1 MALFVPVGL
10 ALLGLA
16 SAQTPVGTEAH
27 PELTTYRC
35 TVAGGCTEATN
46 YLVLDS
52 LAHSVHQINS
62 TAGCGDWGSGPNA
75 TVCPTAEACAA
86 NCIQEAQTDYS
97 TVGVT
102 TDGASLRM
110 QMMVNNVSVSPRIY
124 LLDNTEE
131 KYEMVKFTG
140 GEFAFDIDAT
150 KLPCGMNS
158 ALYLS
163 EMEDDGGQSE
173 LNTGGAARGTGYC
186 DAQCYTTPFINGV
199 ANLDAAGACCSEM
212 DIWEANARAEQV
224 APHPCNESGVYLCSG
239 AECGSD
245 GVCDKSGCG
254 WNPYRLNQTDYYG
267 EGSEF
272 DVDTTKPFTVVTQFP
287 VNNST
292 GKLEEITRLFVQDGV
307 VIKAETVSKEGLPAV
322 DSITT
327 DYCVASD
334 ATAFNRLDGLEAMGD
349 AMARGMVMAFSI
361 WWSTDGS
368 MVWLDGA
375 SEGAGPCSDSDDL
388 PASILAVE
396 PEPEVTFSNLKWG
409 EIGST
414 FGSAAAT
421 NGTLKY
427 RRGTRIGSRG
437 W

>member
-16 SAQTPVGTEAH
+16 NAQTPVGTEVH
-27 PELTTYRC
+27 PQLTTYRC

-46 YLVLDS
+46 YVVLDS
-52 LAHSVHQINS
+52 LAHWVHQVNS
-62 TAGCGDWGSGPNA
+62 TVGCGDWGNAPNA
-75 TVCPTAEACAA
+75 TACPTEEACAA

-110 QMMVNNVSVSPRIY
+110 QMIVNNASVSPRIY
-124 LLDNTEE
+124 LLDETEE
-131 KYEMVKFTG
+131 KYEMTKFTG
-140 GEFAFDIDAT
+140 AEFSFDIDAT
-150 KLPCGMNS
+150 ALPCGMNS

-163 EMEDDGGQSE
+163 EMEDDGGLSE
-173 LNTGGAARGTGYC
+173 LNQGGAARGTGYC

-199 ANLDAAGACCSEM
+199 GNLDGAGACCNEM
-212 DIWEANARAEQV
+212 DIWEANARATQI

-239 AECGSD
+239 TECASE
-245 GVCDKSGCG
+245 GVCDKNGCG
-254 WNPYRLNQTDYYG
+254 WNTYRLDQADYYG

-287 VNNST
+287 VDETT
-292 GKLEEITRLFVQDGV
+292 GKLAAINRLYVQDGV
-307 VIKAETVSKEGLPAV
+307 VLKAETVAKEGLPAV
-322 DSITT
+322 DSIT
-327 DYCVASD
+327 DEYCTASG
-334 ATAFNRLDGLEAMGD
+334 ASAFDRLGALEAMGD
-349 AMARGMVMAFSI
+349 AMTRGMVMAFSI

-375 SEGAGPCSDSDDL
+375 SQGAGPCTDSEDL
-388 PASILAVE
+388 PENILAVE

-414 FGSAAAT
+414 FAAAT
-421 NGTLKY
+421 NATS
-427 RRGTRIGSRG
+427 RIRFARNLTKRH